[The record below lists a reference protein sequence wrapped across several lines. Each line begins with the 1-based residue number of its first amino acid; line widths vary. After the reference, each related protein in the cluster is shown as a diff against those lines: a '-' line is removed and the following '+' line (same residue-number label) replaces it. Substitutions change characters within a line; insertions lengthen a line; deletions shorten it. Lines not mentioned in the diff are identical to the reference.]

1 MMGLPSNLKVCIMI
15 WNLTFITNGIL
26 DRHTPNEQFNEGH
39 DPIQYGPHLPEAYIK
54 VIPHPKSANQVSLI
68 IPLVGNSP
76 ARGSMAVY
84 VPQLE
89 NQPWAPFRTLEDFEV
104 TEIAITSLMRR
115 PAINKL
121 LTGVTGK
128 WSNGNSSVTLK
139 KYSDMDAVLSKA
151 RKYVVQVRFLLQS
164 FKSLASDATVSSS
177 TKKCLQNS
185 MEKFIILHFNI
196 EIPGSIYLI
205 LSTMNL
211 LCRPTCG
218 TPSRN
223 IIARVHLK
231 SRFSTSQTLQ
241 RHGGMLTCVHRLLIS
256 LRINDTNTIDVV
268 RAT

>member
-1 MMGLPSNLKVCIMI
+1 MI
-15 WNLTFITNGIL
+15 WNLTFITNSIL
-26 DRHTPNEQFNEGH
+26 DRHTPNEQPNE
-39 DPIQYGPHLPEAYIK
+39 PIQYGPHLPEAYLK

-76 ARGSMAVY
+76 ARGSIAVY

-128 WSNGNSSVTLK
+128 WSNGNSAVTLK
-139 KYSDMDAVLSKA
+139 KHSDMDAVLSKA
-151 RKYVVQVRFLLQS
+151 RKYVVQVLFLLQS
-164 FKSLASDATVSSS
+164 FKSRSLASDSTVSSS

-205 LSTMNL
+205 LSMMNL
-211 LCRPTCG
+211 LCRSTCG
-218 TPSRN
+218 TLSRN
-223 IIARVHLK
+223 IIVRVLSR
-231 SRFSTSQTLQ
+231 SRFSMNQTPQ
-241 RHGGMLTCVHRLLIS
+241 RHGGMLTCVPELFFS
-256 LRINDTNTIDVV
+256 CN
-268 RAT
+268 